1 MTVAIDGPAG
11 VGKST
16 IAKII
21 AEKADLFFL
30 NTGNFYRAVTLE
42 AINKNIDIK
51 DSDKLI
57 KIAESSVIEIINSH
71 IFLNGTDVEDQLH
84 SDSVDSLVAQISS
97 VKELRIEINKKIR
110 SAAENLDV
118 IAEGRDMTTVVFPD
132 AEVKIFLDAPV
143 ETRAS
148 RRLNQGVSNKNENE
162 IRESI
167 KKRDEIDRN
176 KEYGNLKI
184 SEDALYLNTSDL
196 TIDQVCEKVMSEISQ
211 NRHIKY

>member
-1 MTVAIDGPAG
+1 MGPAG

-71 IFLNGTDVEDQLH
+71 IFL
-84 SDSVDSLVAQISS
+84 
-97 VKELRIEINKKIR
+97 KRYRCRR
-110 SAAENLDV
+110 SA
-118 IAEGRDMTTVVFPD
+118 
-132 AEVKIFLDAPV
+132 
-143 ETRAS
+143 
-148 RRLNQGVSNKNENE
+148 
-162 IRESI
+162 
-167 KKRDEIDRN
+167 
-176 KEYGNLKI
+176 
-184 SEDALYLNTSDL
+184 
-196 TIDQVCEKVMSEISQ
+196 SQ
-211 NRHIKY
+211 